1 MLQVVDLANLH
12 PGIDQYYRDHHRT
25 KPLSLLHYTGSDRLG
40 EVLAICPKLRT
51 FKLFVT
57 ESLAELGA
65 ILHSLGHT
73 LDQISLVFPAEAASL
88 TGFQDFL
95 SACGRRIS
103 R

>member
-1 MLQVVDLANLH
+1 M
-12 PGIDQYYRDHHRT
+12 
-25 KPLSLLHYTGSDRLG
+25 
-40 EVLAICPKLRT
+40 LAICPKLRT

-88 TGFQDFL
+88 TGFQVMERTRTINFTFIYFGKSAKLFAVLPCQARLTQKSANLQL
-95 SACGRRIS
+95 SLPSIK
-103 R
+103 